1 MITDIKKLDTGLL
14 TPQSLSELKAL
25 LPSIRHDWDVKPIF
39 RTETEARIS
48 VLNDVHHPTPHA
60 KYWQSVREQQV
71 HFNELV
77 YLVFDYK
84 RKGVELR
91 KLERQVGIETDDLE
105 LELLAIDIEQKRYE
119 IEMLDK
125 VAKERMRELKQWD
138 TIKKELLASAPDQID
153 VSNIEG
159 GGEHLKSHTKRFV
172 MEMMNSGNNIAAA
185 DAQNIIGKALTAK
198 ARCKAVGAWDEV
210 VKELGLTQAHL
221 KALGE

>member
-91 KLERQVGIETDDLE
+91 KLERQIGIEKDDLE
-105 LELLAIDIEQKRYE
+105 LELLVIDLEQKRYE

-138 TIKKELLASAPDQID
+138 TIKKELLASSSGID
-153 VSNIEG
+153 IDNIEG
-159 GGEHLKSHTKRFV
+159 GGEHLKSHAKRFV

-198 ARCKAVGAWDEV
+198 DRCKAVGVWDEV